1 MTISTKAKTFAGIA
15 LAAAALVG
23 LSSCADPVAST
34 EASSSSVDT
43 EAEVPMPEFSQEL
56 HDALPQEILDAGEIR
71 MAAIPLPPY
80 VYKDSDGSTDI
91 GLSVDTAAAL
101 EELLGIDIDLQIAP
115 AISDVFTGFTSD
127 KYDVSIAALSNIPS
141 TQENYDF
148 ANWVAEFVVFLQTK
162 EGAENDPVDSLE
174 SACGHTIATLQ
185 GGTAEQVL
193 NDAQANCGDS
203 PIDIAL
209 YKDQDSAVLA
219 VSSGRADAAFSS
231 QIPLTYYVEQDP
243 DFVLSGANSTD
254 NGFPPFWVG
263 AFAPKGEPIV
273 PVMLDSFNALKDA
286 GTYDALLAKY
296 GIEAN
301 AMDEFGMNMAQE

>member
-1 MTISTKAKTFAGIA
+1 
-15 LAAAALVG
+15 
-23 LSSCADPVAST
+23 
-34 EASSSSVDT
+34 
-43 EAEVPMPEFSQEL
+43 
-56 HDALPQEILDAGEIR
+56 
-71 MAAIPLPPY
+71 
-80 VYKDSDGSTDI
+80 
-91 GLSVDTAAAL
+91 
-101 EELLGIDIDLQIAP
+101 
-115 AISDVFTGFTSD
+115 
-127 KYDVSIAALSNIPS
+127 
-141 TQENYDF
+141 
-148 ANWVAEFVVFLQTK
+148 
-162 EGAENDPVDSLE
+162 GAENDPVDSLE

-273 PVMLDSFNALKDA
+273 PVMLDSFNAL
-286 GTYDALLAKY
+286 
-296 GIEAN
+296 
-301 AMDEFGMNMAQE
+301 